1 MSDFE
6 YDSYDMSTLKIAF
19 QNMKHAEKRGFWMGI
34 ALGFP
39 IGHWFVTRKGIEKKF
54 VAGPIFKSLSY
65 LVFGSLM

>member
-1 MSDFE
+1 
-6 YDSYDMSTLKIAF
+6 
-19 QNMKHAEKRGFWMGI
+19 MGI

-65 LVFGSLM
+65 LIFGSLM